1 MTDKPSISNERLSIV
16 NGVDVAGEDGIL
28 VFLRSDSA
36 KDVMSTSKI
45 IAVSK
50 IIDEIM
56 RQVQKGGPEIR
67 YGHKGSFK
75 RGLCRSY

>member
-36 KDVMSTSKI
+36 KDVMSSVKLLLF
-45 IAVSK
+45 
-50 IIDEIM
+50 
-56 RQVQKGGPEIR
+56 QK
-67 YGHKGSFK
+67 S
-75 RGLCRSY
+75 